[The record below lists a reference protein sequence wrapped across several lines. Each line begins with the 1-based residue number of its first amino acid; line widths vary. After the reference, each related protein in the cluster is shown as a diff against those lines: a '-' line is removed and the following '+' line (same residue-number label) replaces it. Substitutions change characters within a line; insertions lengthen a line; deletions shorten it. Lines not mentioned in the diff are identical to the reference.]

1 MKRLLIIL
9 AVAALTLTSCSSN
22 TSEAPLQATDSTL
35 VVQDSFPAKLDSCAL
50 IDTVPVLTDSAK
62 K

>member
-9 AVAALTLTSCSSN
+9 AVAALTFTSCSSN
-22 TSEAPLQATDSTL
+22 TPATAPAVDSTL
-35 VVQDSFPAKLDSCAL
+35 TVADSFPNKLDSCAL
-50 IDTVPVLTDSAK
+50 IDTLPKAADSVK